1 MCVPPDGPDVR
12 VVGPDERD
20 TRTGQTPGLQRF
32 EALSNRLTGS
42 QRMWHLLAERS
53 DPVVGG

>member
-1 MCVPPDGPDVR
+1 MSTTSDPAPLDVR

-32 EALSNRLTGS
+32 EALSARLTGS
-42 QRMWHLLAERS
+42 RAVATL
-53 DPVVGG
+53 

>member
-1 MCVPPDGPDVR
+1 MPPDDPDVR
-12 VVGPDERD
+12 VVSPDERD